1 MWAFLSEQV
10 RMILFGVH
18 KGGATLA
25 TDTEHDFINLINE
38 LLRLMEA
45 EELIEFNA
53 LQLLQNSGN

>member
-1 MWAFLSEQV
+1 
-10 RMILFGVH
+10 MILFGVH